1 MRLVS
6 NLPYLKA
13 NLRNMKTATV
23 TGKHTKTVIR
33 ELEEAMTRGN
43 AHSSFEY
50 AVKDIPQE
58 LLDKTP
64 AGLPYSIWQLVE
76 HIRITQWDILDFCR
90 NPKYKK
96 MTWPDDYWPR
106 EKGPAHKNDFKKSVD
121 QIIADRKAFVGL
133 LEKAGEE
140 ELYTPLPHG
149 DGQNLFR
156 EALLIIDHNS
166 YHIGEVI
173 VIRRL
178 LHNWK

>member
-1 MRLVS
+1 
-6 NLPYLKA
+6 
-13 NLRNMKTATV
+13 MKGTAV
-23 TGKHTKTVIR
+23 ADKHTKVIVK
-33 ELEEAMTRGN
+33 ELEEAITRGN

-50 AVKDIPQE
+50 AMKDIPHE
-58 LLDKTP
+58 LLDKVP

-90 NPKYKK
+90 NPQYKS
-96 MTWPDDYWPR
+96 MRWPDDYWPK
-106 EKGPAHKNDFKKSVD
+106 EKGPAHPADFSASVD
-121 QIIADRKAFVGL
+121 QILADRKDFIGL
-133 LEKAGEE
+133 LHKAGDEA
-140 ELYTPLPHG
+140 LYTPLRHG
-149 DGQNLFR
+149 DGQSLFR

>member
-1 MRLVS
+1 
-6 NLPYLKA
+6 
-13 NLRNMKTATV
+13 MKTSAV
-23 TGKHTKTVIR
+23 ADKHTKVVVR
-33 ELEEAMTRGN
+33 ELGEAMTRGN

-50 AVKDIPQE
+50 AVKDIPHE

-90 NPKYKK
+90 NPQYKS
-96 MTWPDDYWPR
+96 MRWPDDYWPK
-106 EKGPAHKNDFKKSVD
+106 EKGPAHPVDFSTSVD
-121 QIIADRKAFVGL
+121 QILADRKAFIDL
-133 LEKAGEE
+133 LHKADDEA
-140 ELYTPLPHG
+140 LYTPFPHG

-178 LHNWK
+178 LQNWK